1 MVSIRSWGAR
11 SGPTCSHATTPR
23 WWTCCAPSSG
33 ICSASRRFPSY
44 ASIIPLAMPQYA
56 VGHLDRGA
64 AIEARMAALPALALA
79 GTAYR
84 GVGVPDCVRSGEAD
98 ADGVLAATS
107 TATG

>member
-1 MVSIRSWGAR
+1 
-11 SGPTCSHATTPR
+11 
-23 WWTCCAPSSG
+23 
-33 ICSASRRFPSY
+33 
-44 ASIIPLAMPQYA
+44 MPQYA

-64 AIEARMAALPALALA
+64 AIEARMAALPALAGA
-79 GTAYR
+79 AYR